1 MSKPI
6 HEIWKNESGL
16 LMPETTNN
24 DMVLDLWL
32 DVTRALEGVSR
43 QIEWAEDEIQQA
55 MERHPSERDIL
66 YHSFPLLNPTHKLMA
81 TEFVYRSHCQE
92 ILERLVTGAD
102 TRPGTAAEVCCLC
115 CDMSLRAPLSSP
127 AAGLYLRMW
136 TAAFPDHPMFAEPS
150 QHHEALEGSTIDD
163 LERTVRRKLRVKDRT
178 LTDVTC
184 TGEHNGEIVQCKYA
198 GT

>member
-66 YHSFPLLNPTHKLMA
+66 YRSFPLLNPTHKLMA

-127 AAGLYLRMW
+127 AAGLYLACGPRHSQTTQCSQNPANTTKRW
-136 TAAFPDHPMFAEPS
+136 KGRRSTTWSGPYAAS
-150 QHHEALEGSTIDD
+150 
-163 LERTVRRKLRVKDRT
+163 
-178 LTDVTC
+178 
-184 TGEHNGEIVQCKYA
+184 
-198 GT
+198 